1 MPRLSISA
9 INPSPLLKFFVC
21 RLPGRT
27 KRMVFMSSLAS
38 IAQDK
43 TKKDKEFIQKL
54 NNLLQLS
61 TFSDNALKLPMH
73 ISSIIWSNKQ
83 ILEQEINQL
92 TQCTQADEKAH
103 ESALRIVE
111 STPEWLLGNNPTAA
125 IKDIIALFTKDG
137 SPFAV
142 ELQGA

>member
-1 MPRLSISA
+1 
-9 INPSPLLKFFVC
+9 
-21 RLPGRT
+21 
-27 KRMVFMSSLAS
+27 MVFMSSLAS

-43 TKKDKEFIQKL
+43 TKNDKVFIQKL

>member
-1 MPRLSISA
+1 MSVIWIRRPRTVTPERRS
-9 INPSPLLKFFVC
+9 
-21 RLPGRT
+21 
-27 KRMVFMSSLAS
+27 
-38 IAQDK
+38 
-43 TKKDKEFIQKL
+43 
-54 NNLLQLS
+54 
-61 TFSDNALKLPMH
+61 
-73 ISSIIWSNKQ
+73 
-83 ILEQEINQL
+83 
-92 TQCTQADEKAH
+92 DEKAR